1 MREKIT
7 SAVFIAVL
15 LSFFTLVVIFPKD
28 MRASVQEN
36 RPLAE
41 MPEFSLK
48 SLFNGDFTTGFE
60 TYLSDNVG
68 LRSDFVNL
76 GTKLEALR
84 GIQKEEAGKITQLA
98 SGGSLA
104 MTDGKIMEV
113 FKRNTETEETYIN
126 TINGYGQSFGNS
138 HNVYLLLAPTQI
150 EFDTS
155 EYNKLSDSEKATIDN
170 VYSSVKNVKT
180 ANAYDELKA
189 HSDEYIYFRTDHHW
203 TQRGAYY
210 GYRSLMETAGYEAVD
225 INNLTIHTHS
235 GFLGYLYNQAN
246 SPEYAKHAD
255 DIEYYSNGKNYEVI
269 ARGPDENGNLVN
281 YKSRIYCPPT
291 DGKAPLYSV
300 FMGGD
305 HAFCE
310 IDTDVKNGKCA
321 LVIKDSYANA
331 LLPLLTNNYEKIL
344 VIDPRNYFGTVT
356 ELTQTYEIDDIIIV
370 NYVFDTTMAD
380 FIENLNRVK

>member
-1 MREKIT
+1 MRERIT
-7 SAVFIAVL
+7 SAVFVAVL
-15 LSFFTLVVIFPKD
+15 LGFFTLVAICPKD

-41 MPEFSLK
+41 MPELSLK

-68 LRSDFVNL
+68 LRSDFLNL

-113 FKRNTETEETYIN
+113 FKRNPEAEETYIN
-126 TINGYGQSFGNS
+126 TINSYGQSFGNS

-170 VYSSVKNVKT
+170 VYSSVKNIKT
-180 ANAYDELKA
+180 ANAYDELKT

-210 GYRSLMETAGYEAVD
+210 GYRSLMEATGGTAVD
-225 INNLTIHTHS
+225 INSLTINTHS

-246 SPEYAKHAD
+246 SPEYSKYAD
-255 DIEYYSNGKNYEVI
+255 DIEYYSNGKNYEVN
-269 ARGPDENGNLVN
+269 AKGPDEGGNLVD
-281 YKSRIYCPPT
+281 YKSRIYCPPA

-310 IDTDVKNGKCA
+310 INTDVKNGKCA

-356 ELTQTYEIDDIIIV
+356 ELTQAYEIDDIFII

>member
-15 LSFFTLVVIFPKD
+15 LSFFALVVICPKD

-41 MPEFSLK
+41 MPEISLK
-48 SLFNGDFTTGFE
+48 SLFNGDFSTGFE
-60 TYLSDNVG
+60 TYLTDNVG

-113 FKRNTETEETYIN
+113 FKRNPETEEIYIN

-138 HNVYLLLAPTQI
+138 HNVYLMLAPTQI

-155 EYNKLSDSEKATIDN
+155 EYNKLSDSEKTTIDN
-170 VYSSVKNVKT
+170 VYSSVKNIKT

-210 GYRSLMETAGYEAVD
+210 AYQSLMKTAGYEAVD
-225 INNLTIHTHS
+225 INKLTIHTHS

-255 DIEYYSNGKNYEVI
+255 DIEYYSNGKNYEVN
-269 ARGPDENGNLVN
+269 AKGPDENGNLVD
-281 YKSRIYCPPT
+281 YKSRIYCPPA

-310 IDTDVKNGKCA
+310 INTDVKNGKCA

-356 ELTQTYEIDDIIIV
+356 ELTQTYEIDDILII

>member
-7 SAVFIAVL
+7 SAVFVAVL
-15 LSFFTLVVIFPKD
+15 LGFFTLVVICPKD
-28 MRASVQEN
+28 MKSSVQEN

-48 SLFNGDFTTGFE
+48 SLFSGEFTTNFE

-68 LRSDFVNL
+68 MRSDFVNL
-76 GTKLEALR
+76 GTRLKKLQ
-84 GIQKEEAGKITQLA
+84 GIQKENSGKIEELP

-104 MTDGKIMEV
+104 LTDGKIMEI
-113 FKRNTETEETYIN
+113 FRKNPETEKTYIN
-126 TINGYGQSFGNS
+126 TINSYGQQFGET
-138 HNVYLLLAPTQI
+138 HNVYLLMAPTQI

-155 EYNKLSDSEKATIDN
+155 EYKKLSDSEKETIDN

-180 ANAYDELKA
+180 ANAYDKLKA
-189 HSDEYIYFRTDHHW
+189 HSGEYIYFRTDHHW

-210 GYRSLMETAGYEAVD
+210 AYQSLMEAAGYEAVD
-225 INNLTIHTHS
+225 INSLTVNTHS

-255 DIEYYSNGKNYEVI
+255 DIEYYSNGKNYQVI
-269 ARGPDENGNLVN
+269 ARGPDEAGNLVN
-281 YKSRIYCPPT
+281 YKSRIYCPPAE
-291 DGKAPLYSV
+291 GKAPLYSV

-305 HAFCE
+305 HAYCE
-310 IDTDVKNGKCA
+310 INTDVKNGKCA

-331 LLPLLTNNYEKIL
+331 LLPLLTNNYEKII

-356 ELTQTYEIDDIIIV
+356 ELTQTQKIDDIIIV

-380 FIENLNRVK
+380 FIENLNRIK